1 MSISRKA
8 LCLVYLLIGLVG
20 LVGTW
25 GNNLDYFS
33 SGLGIAGVNLLFWQ
47 ETLVNPASRSI
58 TVDILCLGLAVIIW
72 MFLEARRLAMRGVLI
87 YVFLSIFV
95 AIGAAF
101 PFFMVHRERAL
112 ARLEDSETA
121 GTLSMVEIV
130 FLILFGLMIF
140 GYTALTLTR

>member
-1 MSISRKA
+1 MSISRRV
-8 LCLVYLLIGLVG
+8 LCIVYLVIGLVG

-47 ETLVNPASRSI
+47 ETLANPASRSI
-58 TVDILCLGLAVIIW
+58 TVDILCLGFAVIIW
-72 MFLEARRLAMRGVLI
+72 MFLEARRLAIRGVLI

-112 ARLEDSETA
+112 ARLEGSEIA

>member
-8 LCLVYLLIGLVG
+8 LCVVYLLIGLVG

-25 GNNLDYFS
+25 GNNIDYFS

-58 TVDILCLGLAVIIW
+58 TVDILCLGLAAIIW
-72 MFLEARRLAMRGVLI
+72 MFFEARRLSMRGIPI

-101 PFFMVHRERAL
+101 PFFMVHRERVL
-112 ARLEDSETA
+112 AGLESSDIA
-121 GTLSMVEIV
+121 GTLSMGEIV
-130 FLILFGLMIF
+130 FLGLFGLMIL
-140 GYTALTLTR
+140 GYTILSLAR